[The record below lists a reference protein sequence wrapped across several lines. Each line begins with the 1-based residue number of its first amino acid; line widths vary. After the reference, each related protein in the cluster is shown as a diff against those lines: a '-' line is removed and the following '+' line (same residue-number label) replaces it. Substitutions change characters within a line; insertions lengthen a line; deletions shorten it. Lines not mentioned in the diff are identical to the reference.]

1 MTKGTTSFGK
11 HQKRTH
17 VLCRRCGKKSYH
29 IRKRECSACGFGESS
44 KIKRYNW
51 QTRDLQGNRKKR

>member
-17 VLCRRCGKKSYH
+17 VICRRCGKKTFH
-29 IRKRECSACGFGESS
+29 IRKERCSACGFGESS
-44 KIKRYNW
+44 KIKRYTW
-51 QTRDLQGNRKKR
+51 QTRDLHGNRKKR